1 VNTEIRDAGRST
13 IVLEVEITPQE
24 LQHAIDEGVRHVARR
39 TRVPG
44 FRPGRAPRPILERAL
59 GVDRSDPESPNPI
72 HDEAREHL
80 YERTVIAA
88 LEEADRDI
96 LELPR
101 EPEWTRFEEGVGASY
116 RVTLAVRPEVKLG
129 DYTDYPFKPQVD
141 EVTDAQID
149 QVVEQ
154 LRDQQASLVP
164 VEGRGAQA
172 DDFAVIRFEGRRDGA
187 PVEGA
192 QADRFPL
199 IIGKERM
206 IPGFESNLVG
216 MREDEERAFTVTFPE
231 DYGDTELAGQ
241 AVDFEVTLLELRERR
256 LPPADDD
263 FAGQVGPY
271 EDLAGLRADL
281 RSRLTANS
289 LDRARHGFADRIIE
303 YATANATVELPDLMV
318 DREVDMMVDELK
330 VRVAQQGIRYEDYL
344 RVTEK
349 TEGSLREGY
358 REAAEQR
365 VKVLLVLG
373 AIAEREAMDVPDAD
387 VEAEIAHLRA
397 EGEASASVSD
407 YLDTDRG
414 RAYIRSQLRRSAL
427 VESLVDRWIAA
438 HPEFANVQHQHQR
451 HDHDE
456 TDSEDLLG
464 DAVLEETA
472 EEEADVELVALEAAA
487 AEGADR

>member
-24 LQHAIDEGVRHVARR
+24 LQSAIDEGVRHIARR

-44 FRPGRAPRPILERAL
+44 FRPGKAPRPILERAL
-59 GVDRSDPESPNPI
+59 GVDRSDPEASNPI

-88 LEEADRDI
+88 LEQADRDI

-101 EPEWTRFEEGVGASY
+101 EPEWTRFEEGAGASY

-129 DYTDYPFKPQVD
+129 DFTDYPFKPQVD

-164 VEGRGAQA
+164 VEDRGAQV
-172 DDFAVIRFEGRRDGA
+172 DDFAVISFQGRRDGA

-206 IPGFESNLVG
+206 IPGFEANLTG
-216 MREDEERAFTVTFPE
+216 MREDEERTFTLTFPD
-231 DYGDTELAGQ
+231 DYGEAELAGQ
-241 AVDFEVTLLELRERR
+241 AVEFEVRLLELRERR
-256 LPPADDD
+256 LPVADDD

-271 EDLAGLRADL
+271 ESLASLRDDL
-281 RSRLTANS
+281 RSRMRVSA

-303 YATANATVELPDLMV
+303 YATANATVELPDLLV
-318 DREVDMMVDELK
+318 DREVEMMVDELH

-349 TEGSLREGY
+349 TEDSLREGL
-358 REAAEQR
+358 REAAERR
-365 VKVLLVLG
+365 VKVILVLG
-373 AIAEREAMDVPDAD
+373 AIADQEAISVPDAD
-387 VEAEIAHLRA
+387 VEAEISHLRA

-414 RAYIRSQLRRSAL
+414 RSYIRSQLRRSAL
-427 VESLVDRWIAA
+427 VESLVDRWIVS
-438 HPEFANVQHQHQR
+438 HPEFADVQHQHQQ
-451 HDHDE
+451 HDHHGDSAAVEDAILEQTSDE
-456 TDSEDLLG
+456 DEID
-464 DAVLEETA
+464 
-472 EEEADVELVALEAAA
+472 ELAALEAAA
-487 AEGADR
+487 AEGAPQ